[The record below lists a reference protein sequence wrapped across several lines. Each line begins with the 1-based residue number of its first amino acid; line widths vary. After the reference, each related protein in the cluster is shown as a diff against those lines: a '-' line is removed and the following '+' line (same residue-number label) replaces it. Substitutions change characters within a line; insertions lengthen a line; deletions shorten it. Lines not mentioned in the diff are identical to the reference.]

1 MRDVLNLAGKE
12 LLCQQSRRK
21 VMAVLRLSESC
32 MRNTLRVRRGLS
44 DVKSSNPVGQILEV
58 KESTKKNTIEIYIQ
72 TGKY

>member
-12 LLCQQSRRK
+12 LLCQQSIRK

-32 MRNTLRVRRGLS
+32 MRNTLRVWRGLC
-44 DVKSSNPVGQILEV
+44 DVKLSNPVGQILEV

>member
-1 MRDVLNLAGKE
+1 MKNMLNLAGKE
-12 LLCQQSRRK
+12 LLCQQSMRK

-44 DVKSSNPVGQILEV
+44 DVKSSNPVGQILGV
-58 KESTKKNTIEIYIQ
+58 KELTKKNTIEIYIH